1 MRATEG
7 SPSSCCGR
15 KMKEDEAR
23 ERNENTGVVIAIDL
37 SAISVNASHEH
48 LRGGGRKE
56 GNKWQEN
63 KTPNQEV
70 GVELVHLSEA
80 WVHLRD
86 CNNLIEGLCCILPA
100 VVRTTLNFFINLWHA
115 ERIGVGGSGVGEVG
129 AFHFKY
135 IEGISLFKASTSR
148 LWGYFYWWQ
157 CCIYLLSNR

>member
-63 KTPNQEV
+63 KTPNREV

-80 WVHLRD
+80 
-86 CNNLIEGLCCILPA
+86 
-100 VVRTTLNFFINLWHA
+100 
-115 ERIGVGGSGVGEVG
+115 
-129 AFHFKY
+129 
-135 IEGISLFKASTSR
+135 
-148 LWGYFYWWQ
+148 
-157 CCIYLLSNR
+157 